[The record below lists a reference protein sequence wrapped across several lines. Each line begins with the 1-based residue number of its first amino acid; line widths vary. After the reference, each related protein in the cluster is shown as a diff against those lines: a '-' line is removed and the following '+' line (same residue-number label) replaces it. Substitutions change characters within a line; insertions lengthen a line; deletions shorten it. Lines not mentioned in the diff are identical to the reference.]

1 MTETADQH
9 ISAIQSSNYEQIQE
23 DQHSNN
29 FEDFQVEKKVFNIT
43 ENMNFISIF
52 RWLGLQYGSMC
63 KQNDA
68 CTICNN
74 YLLFKT

>member
-1 MTETADQH
+1 MASEFECFILEPLFCLSIYIMTETADQH

-52 RWLGLQYGSMC
+52 R
-63 KQNDA
+63 
-68 CTICNN
+68 
-74 YLLFKT
+74 

>member
-52 RWLGLQYGSMC
+52 L
-63 KQNDA
+63 
-68 CTICNN
+68 
-74 YLLFKT
+74 